1 MDEVLVPQAVE
12 EEGAVAVADPPAE
25 ACAAEAE
32 TCAAT
37 EAVAEAEADVA
48 PAEDPAPT

>member
-25 ACAAEAE
+25 ACSAEVEA
-32 TCAAT
+32 CVAT
-37 EAVAEAEADVA
+37 EAVAEADAA